1 MVLKE
6 CNGDEQPS
14 KILLETMLFRVQIY
28 DLPLNLRDN
37 NVVFTIGSKIGKVA
51 EVDPEDYG

>member
-1 MVLKE
+1 
-6 CNGDEQPS
+6 
-14 KILLETMLFRVQIY
+14 MLFQVQIY